1 MTEPRYSWDESR
13 PIHDFDYICG
23 LGGYDYPHVLH
34 RELEIRLVCKAF
46 DHAMTRLYFQH
57 KYATFHTWENTATS
71 RLQEYIIEEGAK
83 FAPCIKRLRIM
94 LSESRLSPD
103 GLFEKRDVENNP
115 GLAGKLAL
123 LVANTSAF
131 VPRIEEAVS
140 ELPTLKRLVITL
152 EENWR
157 SAPLEV
163 DQRDDEDYGLKL
175 DLDFLQLIRSNI
187 ASIFSSPRVH
197 LPLLT
202 YLRLTLPSAYDIA
215 IIGACIQ
222 DDMAM
227 QLRHLFLEYIDGTGP
242 FGDRAY
248 DLDERS
254 VNDDHGTPLYSNLQT
269 RFPNTDYMD
278 GICTLVSRCRNL
290 ESLGLKGTQYCNLES
305 LMWRPTG
312 DGLKTLYIHRART
325 PSSVLLALLSPSTSI
340 PESSSSSRIV
350 SVELSDVDLHGS
362 AWGTIF
368 DHLGYSPLLA
378 YFDVK
383 DILTGRSDQGSLV
396 NLIRKVDAREGY
408 LGEDLQDLYRES
420 LDSFLNGESNG

>member
-1 MTEPRYSWDESR
+1 M
-13 PIHDFDYICG
+13 CG

-34 RELEIRLVCKAF
+34 RELELRLVCKAF

-57 KYATFHTWENTATS
+57 KYATFRTWENTATS
-71 RLQEYIIEEGAK
+71 RLQKYIIEEGAK
-83 FAPCIKRLRIM
+83 FPPCIKRLQIM

-140 ELPTLKRLVITL
+140 KSPTLKRLVVTL

-215 IIGACIQ
+215 TIGACIR
-222 DDMAM
+222 DEMAM
-227 QLRHLFLEYIDGTGP
+227 QLRHLFLEFIDGTGP
-242 FGDRAY
+242 GGDRAY
-248 DLDERS
+248 DFDERS
-254 VNDDHGTPLYSNLQT
+254 INDEHGSPLYSNLQT

-305 LMWRPTG
+305 LVWRPTK
-312 DGLKTLYIHRART
+312 GLKSLYLHRTRT
-325 PSSVLLALLSPSTSI
+325 PSSVVLALLSPSTGIS
-340 PESSSSSRIV
+340 ESSSTSRIV
-350 SVELSDVDLHGS
+350 SVEFSDVDLHGS
-362 AWGTIF
+362 AWSTIF
-368 DHLGYSPLLA
+368 DHLGSSPLLA
-378 YFDVK
+378 YVDVK
-383 DILTGRSDQGSLV
+383 DIPIGRSDQRSV
-396 NLIRKVDAREGY
+396 FNMISKVDAREGY
-408 LGEDLQDLYRES
+408 LGEDLQDLYREY
-420 LDSFLNGESNG
+420 F

>member
-1 MTEPRYSWDESR
+1 M
-13 PIHDFDYICG
+13 CG

-34 RELEIRLVCKAF
+34 RELELRLVCKAF

-57 KYATFHTWENTATS
+57 KYATFRTWENTATS
-71 RLQEYIIEEGAK
+71 RLQKYIIEEGAK
-83 FAPCIKRLRIM
+83 FPPCIKRLQIM

-140 ELPTLKRLVITL
+140 KSPTLKRLVITL

-163 DQRDDEDYGLKL
+163 DQRDDEDCGLKL

-197 LPLLT
+197 LTLLT

-215 IIGACIQ
+215 TIGACIR

-242 FGDRAY
+242 GGDRAY
-248 DLDERS
+248 DFDERS
-254 VNDDHGTPLYSNLQT
+254 INDEHGSPLYSNLQT

-305 LMWRPTG
+305 LVWRPTK
-312 DGLKTLYIHRART
+312 DGLRNLYIDRVRT
-325 PSSVLLALLSPSTSI
+325 PSLVLLALLSPSTGIS
-340 PESSSSSRIV
+340 ESSSTSRIV
-350 SVELSDVDLHGS
+350 SVDLSDVDLHGS
-362 AWGTIF
+362 AWSTIY
-368 DHLGYSPLLA
+368 DHLGSSPLLA
-378 YFDVK
+378 YVDVK
-383 DILTGRSDQGSLV
+383 DIPIGRSDQRSV
-396 NLIRKVDAREGY
+396 FNMISKVDAREGY
-408 LGEDLQDLYRES
+408 LGEDLQDLYREN
-420 LDSFLNGESNG
+420 L

>member
-1 MTEPRYSWDESR
+1 MTEPRYPWDESSL
-13 PIHDFDYICG
+13 IHDFDYICC
-23 LGGYDYPHVLH
+23 LGVYDHPHVLH
-34 RELEIRLVCKAF
+34 RELELRLVCKAF

-57 KYATFHTWENTATS
+57 KYATFRTWENTATS
-71 RLQEYIIEEGAK
+71 RLQKYIIEEGAK
-83 FAPCIKRLRIM
+83 FPPCIKRLQIM

-140 ELPTLKRLVITL
+140 KSPTLKRLVITL

-163 DQRDDEDYGLKL
+163 DQRDDEDCGLKL

-197 LPLLT
+197 LTLLT

-215 IIGACIQ
+215 TIGACIR

-242 FGDRAY
+242 GGDRAY
-248 DLDERS
+248 DFDERS
-254 VNDDHGTPLYSNLQT
+254 INDEHGSPLYSNLQT
-269 RFPNTDYMD
+269 RFPNTDYMN

-290 ESLGLKGTQYCNLES
+290 ESLGLRGTQYCNLES
-305 LMWRPTG
+305 LVWRPTK
-312 DGLKTLYIHRART
+312 DGLRNLYIDRVRT
-325 PSSVLLALLSPSTSI
+325 PSLVLLALLSPSTGIS
-340 PESSSSSRIV
+340 ESSSTSRIV
-350 SVELSDVDLHGS
+350 SVDLSDVDLHGS
-362 AWGTIF
+362 AWSTIY
-368 DHLGYSPLLA
+368 DHLGSSPLLA
-378 YFDVK
+378 YVDVK
-383 DILTGRSDQGSLV
+383 DIPIGRSDQRSV
-396 NLIRKVDAREGY
+396 FNMISKVDAREGY
-408 LGEDLQDLYRES
+408 LGEDLQDLYREN
-420 LDSFLNGESNG
+420 L